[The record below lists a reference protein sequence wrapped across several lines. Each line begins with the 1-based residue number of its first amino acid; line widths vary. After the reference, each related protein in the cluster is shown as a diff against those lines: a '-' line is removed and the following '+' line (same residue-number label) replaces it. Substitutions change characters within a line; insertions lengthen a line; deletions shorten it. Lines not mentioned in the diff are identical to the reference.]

1 VPNPELYK
9 WYSADEAISFFGSPD
24 AGRHLCNGQWVIFP
38 KIAICLTEIG
48 PTSKHKPKHK
58 SYFGSGAQFCWV
70 ADQPY
75 HVSDSP
81 LAHFVP
87 EEATASRNKDCA
99 IRLFVRPPQAQKYLY
114 PGELAPSYVLQFSL
128 RENRGIATFKL
139 EPTLPSSVW
148 VQLGPLRLG
157 DLDVVALDH
166 ALDRLRQPTTVHDR
180 LAILQRLIE
189 FWPGPI
195 RPEDGMTDAE
205 MTSQPLP
212 LPLCWWYRFAGKR
225 TEIMSGQNILFVPRD
240 FQNRHR
246 MLQIVNDRLLFYVEN
261 QGVYQW
267 STLTEGDD
275 PPVFGC
281 FEGRGRWAKERVT
294 LSEHLILMCL
304 FEAVMCQ
311 ANYGASAAWLDE
323 DQLAAVV
330 AEVPPIAIRPLRWGG
345 TRFFA
350 GQGAFVCVADNPADD
365 EKRWYSVSVGAKT
378 EQPLQFLK
386 PLVDEKWEWVAL

>member
-1 VPNPELYK
+1 
-9 WYSADEAISFFGSPD
+9 
-24 AGRHLCNGQWVIFP
+24 
-38 KIAICLTEIG
+38 
-48 PTSKHKPKHK
+48 
-58 SYFGSGAQFCWV
+58 
-70 ADQPY
+70 
-75 HVSDSP
+75 VSDSP

-99 IRLFVRPPQAQKYLY
+99 IRLFVRHPQAQKYLY
-114 PGELAPSYVLQFSL
+114 AGELAPSYVLQFSL

-139 EPTLPSSVW
+139 GPSLPSSVW
-148 VQLGPLRLG
+148 VQLGALRLG

-189 FWPGPI
+189 FWHGPI

-212 LPLCWWYRFAGKR
+212 LPLRWWYRFAGKG

-275 PPVFGC
+275 PPVFSC

-330 AEVPPIAIRPLRWGG
+330 AEVPPIAIRPWRWGG

>member
-1 VPNPELYK
+1 
-9 WYSADEAISFFGSPD
+9 
-24 AGRHLCNGQWVIFP
+24 
-38 KIAICLTEIG
+38 
-48 PTSKHKPKHK
+48 
-58 SYFGSGAQFCWV
+58 
-70 ADQPY
+70 
-75 HVSDSP
+75 
-81 LAHFVP
+81 
-87 EEATASRNKDCA
+87 
-99 IRLFVRPPQAQKYLY
+99 
-114 PGELAPSYVLQFSL
+114 
-128 RENRGIATFKL
+128 
-139 EPTLPSSVW
+139 
-148 VQLGPLRLG
+148 
-157 DLDVVALDH
+157 
-166 ALDRLRQPTTVHDR
+166 
-180 LAILQRLIE
+180 
-189 FWPGPI
+189 
-195 RPEDGMTDAE
+195 DAE

-212 LPLCWWYRFAGKR
+212 LPLRWWYRFAGKR

-275 PPVFGC
+275 PPVFGR

-330 AEVPPIAIRPLRWGG
+330 AEVPPIAIRPWRWGG

-386 PLVDEKWEWVAL
+386 PLVD